1 MAPEQTSEKISA
13 LRRLPALA
21 LACLVVAAA
30 GYLWWSRSLG
40 PSTIAVYIVG
50 EVHEP
55 GLVVL
60 PRGSR
65 VAHAIEAAGGLTQR
79 ADHLAINLAE
89 KLEDEQKVLIPK
101 RGALGADSS
110 SAPPI
115 DVMEGEPPTMIGG
128 EELPPPPPV
137 PDPSEAAALPPADLT
152 SPGEENGGGHW
163 EGGVVLEEEAA
174 PTLDPGPAEVSG
186 GGLVS
191 VNRATVEELQTVPGI
206 GPDLAASIV
215 AYRQGPPPR
224 AFSTLE
230 DLMNV
235 PGIKMKKLEQLK
247 PYIDL

>member
-1 MAPEQTSEKISA
+1 MVEQPLEEKRA
-13 LRRLPALA
+13 ARRLPAVA
-21 LACLVVAAA
+21 LACVVIAAV
-30 GYLWWSRSLG
+30 GYLWWSRAAG
-40 PSTIAVYIVG
+40 PGTIAVYIVG

-55 GLVVL
+55 GMVVL

-89 KLEDEQKVLIPK
+89 KLEDEQKVLVPQ
-101 RGALGADSS
+101 RGQAPAVGAQSLDHDPL
-110 SAPPI
+110 AA
-115 DVMEGEPPTMIGG
+115 EQPPTMVAG
-128 EELPPPPPV
+128 EALPPPPPV
-137 PDPSEAAALPPADLT
+137 PDVSEPPGLPSIEVTPTAPPDM
-152 SPGEENGGGHW
+152 EGHW
-163 EGGVVLEEEAA
+163 EGGVIVEEEAA
-174 PTLDPGPAEVSG
+174 PPPSDWQPSGG

-191 VNRATVEELQTVPGI
+191 INRATVEELEAVPGI
-206 GPDLAASIV
+206 GPELAANIV